1 MGRTELAEARHEA
14 RTEAT
19 FFLLIALGLLVALG
33 ILSIHDDW
41 HLRGDGIGGW
51 LWIVLCVPELI
62 LLGVIQY
69 SARMEDHVVAHRT
82 TQATFALVVAGTSI
96 GLGVVVDSLLT
107 QNLDGGQLLATAV
120 VVWFTNVIVFGLWY
134 WTIDGGGPI
143 QRALHNREL
152 RDFQFPQDENP
163 TLAPSDWYPRLE
175 DYTYVAFTNAIAF
188 SPTDAMPL
196 TRWTK
201 WLMALESALS
211 IVAILLVAARAVNVI
226 GS

>member
-14 RTEAT
+14 RVEAS

-33 ILSIHDDW
+33 TVSIHENW
-41 HLRGDGIGGW
+41 HLRGDTIGGW
-51 LWIVLCVPELI
+51 LWLVLCVPELA
-62 LLGVIQY
+62 LLVFIFS
-69 SARMEDHVVAHRT
+69 SARMEDHVRVHRT
-82 TQATFALVVAGTSI
+82 LQGLFALVVLGTAV
-96 GLGVVVDSLLT
+96 GLAVVVYSLLT
-107 QNLDGGQLLATAV
+107 QQLHGGQLFATAV

-134 WTIDGGGPI
+134 WTLDGGGPVE
-143 QRALHNREL
+143 RALHQREL

-163 TLAPSDWYPRLE
+163 QLASLAWYPRLE

-196 TRWTK
+196 TRWAK
-201 WLMALESALS
+201 VLMTLESALS
-211 IVAILLVAARAVNVI
+211 VIAILVVAARAVNVV

>member
-19 FFLLIALGLLVALG
+19 FFLVIALGLLVALG
-33 ILSIHDDW
+33 LVSVHQQW
-41 HLRGDGIGGW
+41 HLRADAIGGW
-51 LWIVLCVPELI
+51 LWLLLCIPELV
-62 LLGVIQY
+62 LLAFVQV
-69 SARMEDHVVAHRT
+69 SARMDDHVQVHRSV
-82 TQATFALVVAGTSI
+82 QGIFGLVVLANAV
-96 GLGVVVDSLLT
+96 GLGVVVYSLLT
-107 QNLDGGQLLATAV
+107 QNLHGGQLLATAV
-120 VVWFTNVIVFGLWY
+120 VVWLTNVIVFGLWY
-134 WTIDGGGPI
+134 WTLDGGGAV
-143 QRALHNREL
+143 QRALHQREL

-163 TLAPSDWYPRLE
+163 GLAPPAWYPRLE

-196 TRWTK
+196 TRWAK

-211 IVAILLVAARAVNVI
+211 VVAILVVAARAVNVV